1 MWLLC
6 FIRANQERYLITT
19 GFLLDD
25 IKKYYDESIYSE
37 IEVNYTDIYLVL
49 GYNEIYFYLNDGKYI
64 FEPMVVHGISIITKY
79 SIYIYFLWG

>member
-6 FIRANQERYLITT
+6 FIGSNQGRYLITT

-49 GYNEIYFYLNDGKYI
+49 GYNEI
-64 FEPMVVHGISIITKY
+64 
-79 SIYIYFLWG
+79 